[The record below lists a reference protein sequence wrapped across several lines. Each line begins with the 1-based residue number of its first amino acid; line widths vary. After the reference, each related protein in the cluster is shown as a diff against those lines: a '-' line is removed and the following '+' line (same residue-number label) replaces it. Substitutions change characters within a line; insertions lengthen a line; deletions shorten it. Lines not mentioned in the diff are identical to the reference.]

1 MKLDQFN
8 RRRAE
13 ELSEYGDV
21 QDGPSSDTT
30 ADELISLDP
39 VMRYLMDAA
48 QQGFGDY
55 RPPRSAD
62 QNYDSTYWRLDVKP
76 WALRAIGKLTLG
88 AEAVERVKPD
98 SPDLVAD
105 QLHPWVWQAAAPLWD
120 AGNRQEAVH
129 AAARSV
135 NARLQQ
141 KLGRRD
147 AADAKLCREAFSLND
162 AVPGQPRLRFA
173 GDRTSE
179 TWRSRQNGG
188 NQLGAGCYE
197 GIRNPAAH
205 EHGLDLP
212 DQVALE
218 QLAAFSLLARWVD
231 ECAVEAA
238 ELPVAEVPSQARANG
253 PPTATVPG

>member
-1 MKLDQFN
+1 MKLDQLN

-147 AADAKLCREAFSLND
+147 AADAKLCCQAFSLDDEGPRPTSTPFCRSDPDLWRLGAAARTAATSWALD
-162 AVPGQPRLRFA
+162 ATRAYATRLRTSMDSTFPTRLLWSSSLPSACWPA
-173 GDRTSE
+173 GLTS
-179 TWRSRQNGG
+179 
-188 NQLGAGCYE
+188 
-197 GIRNPAAH
+197 
-205 EHGLDLP
+205 
-212 DQVALE
+212 AL
-218 QLAAFSLLARWVD
+218 
-231 ECAVEAA
+231 
-238 ELPVAEVPSQARANG
+238 
-253 PPTATVPG
+253 